1 METEPCVK
9 SDSVEDYRRLTEEF
23 EPDSAGSEA
32 PGSNPDAQIYGIR
45 WPANRLT
52 YGQLQALRRISKDV
66 RLPITQLLKD
76 AVDVYL
82 MVLQREMQAMMVAEQ
97 AGQPEI
103 SESDVPAGE
112 ATSFDQQLVA
122 ESGAAEMPDE
132 NSPTG

>member
-1 METEPCVK
+1 MK
-9 SDSVEDYRRLTEEF
+9 RNSVEDSCRLTQEF
-23 EPDSAGSEA
+23 EPVSANSDA
-32 PGSNPDAQIYGIR
+32 PGSHPDAQIYGIR

-52 YGQLQALRRISKDV
+52 YGQLQSLRRISKDV

-82 MVLQREMQAMMVAEQ
+82 MVIQREMQAMMVAEQ

-103 SESDVPAGE
+103 SESDVPTGE

-122 ESGAAEMPDE
+122 ESGAAKMPDE
-132 NSPTG
+132 NRPTG